1 MPGPTSP
8 WTRANRAR
16 TSRTD
21 PAGPAQLPQ
30 KRRGRP
36 VQMPD
41 DPSSMRSGTVNAAAR
56 TAWLLSTCRSLSPDP
71 DAARR
76 ASFVTTLRD
85 TGVSADVTRLSRWES
100 GAQAVPTRALCG
112 YEDVL
117 GLAKGSLVAA
127 HRGLLRMCDPSG
139 PAPDPVHFGDPDAPA
154 DHVAG
159 DLMERAIDPLL
170 PMTGGDWLSLAVELT
185 RFEMVLLPRPTWEA
199 LCARLVN
206 ELARTTG
213 PDRLRRYEA
222 AVTLICHPVAQRHL
236 VQALGEWLTEPAVQV
251 VSPLLPLLQH
261 VPAEQASKLVLR
273 LLDSD
278 SRAIGQGAVQVA
290 ATKADRGHFQG
301 VALAL
306 LEQRAI
312 RELVSPQGQKGIDIL
327 DLAAH
332 LPDTS
337 YRRVLAT
344 VRDAQMR
351 HRLDQARETRCLLPG
366 DVARALSR
374 TIAQEAQAVTPSTYA
389 TEPDQLLYR
398 LVREVLFHVHGS
410 RRATAAHLLSVSPY
424 RDAVADGCLNLATGE
439 SQFVSGRAWEA
450 VWLLG
455 LGNGR
460 DDVAAMATD
469 ERHPWF
475 QRRALSA
482 LGLCGE
488 PLDDGEATQVAETA
502 RRTSH
507 RGVRSAALL
516 ALGSGAPAHLHQ
528 MDSLPPDDRAVAAW
542 WLKVG
547 PALHDDD

>member
-1 MPGPTSP
+1 
-8 WTRANRAR
+8 
-16 TSRTD
+16 
-21 PAGPAQLPQ
+21 
-30 KRRGRP
+30 
-36 VQMPD
+36 MPD
-41 DPSSMRSGTVNAAAR
+41 DPSSMRSGAVDAAAR
-56 TAWLLSTCRSLSPDP
+56 TAWLLSTCRSLSPEP
-71 DAARR
+71 DLARR
-76 ASFVTTLRD
+76 ASFVTSLRD

-100 GAQAVPTRALCG
+100 GAQAVPARALLG
-112 YEDVL
+112 YEEVL
-117 GLAKGSLVAA
+117 GLPTGSLLAA
-127 HRGLLRMCDPSG
+127 HRGLMRTSDPSATG
-139 PAPDPVHFGDPDAPA
+139 PDPVQFGDPDAAA

-159 DLMERAIDPLL
+159 DLMERASDPLM
-170 PMTGGDWLSLAVELT
+170 PMTGGDWLCLAIELT
-185 RFEMVLLPRPTWEA
+185 RFEMVLLPRTTWDA
-199 LCARLVN
+199 LCDRLVN

-222 AVTLICHPVAQRHL
+222 AVTLISHPVAQRHL
-236 VQALGEWLTEPAVQV
+236 MRALGEWFTEPAVQV

-290 ATKADRGHFQG
+290 ATKADRGHFMG
-301 VALAL
+301 TALAL

-312 RELVSPQGQKGIDIL
+312 REMLSPQGQKGIDIL

-351 HRLDQARETRCLLPG
+351 GRLEQARETRCLLPG

-455 LGNGR
+455 LGGGR
-460 DDVAAMATD
+460 DDVAAIATD
-469 ERHPWF
+469 ERHAWQ
-475 QRRALSA
+475 QRRALTG
-482 LGLCGE
+482 LGLSGE
-488 PLDDGEATQVAETA
+488 PLDAAEAAHIAGTA
-502 RRTSH
+502 LRTPH
-507 RGVRSAALL
+507 HGVRSAALL
-516 ALGSGAPAHLHQ
+516 ALGSGAPSHLHQ